1 MRELHARNL
10 NSLANTAVETLS
22 PFLFEPFFDAT
33 GAGAAFARVDLVVAL
48 GALPLVIV
56 FEGDLVDG
64 AEAWVAV
71 VRRGRVEM
79 GAAGEDLRGGI
90 REETRGC
97 ASPGGTFVKCAR
109 LFDMRAHH

>member
-1 MRELHARNL
+1 MNPYIFICNVCDCASFLHKAYSVL
-10 NSLANTAVETLS
+10 SSLATL
-22 PFLFEPFFDAT
+22 LWLWEW
-33 GAGAAFARVDLVVAL
+33 RQDLVVAL

-56 FEGDLVDG
+56 LEGDLVEG

-90 REETRGC
+90 REESRGY
-97 ASPGGTFVKCAR
+97 ASPGGTFVKCAP
-109 LFDMRAHH
+109 LLYMRAHQ